1 MAWSNILVEFDEEI
15 AVVSINRPA
24 ALNALDKETLSE
36 LGAAMGELGDNQAVK
51 AIILTGAGD
60 KAFVAGADIAYM
72 LPLTALQAKEFSR
85 LGQTVFS
92 QIENLSK
99 PVIAAVN
106 GFALGGGCELA
117 MACDIRIA
125 SEKAK
130 FGQPEVSLGV
140 TAGFGGTQ
148 RLARLVSPGMAKEIL
163 YTGDVYNA
171 QDALRIGLV
180 NKVVPPGELI
190 DVCKKMAKRI
200 ASMGPVAIRFT
211 KEAINQGQN
220 MDLEKA
226 FNLEADLFGMIF
238 STADQKEGMGAF
250 LAKPKRKA
258 EFKGE

>member
-1 MAWSNILVEFDEEI
+1 MAWNNILVEFEEEI
-15 AVVSINRPA
+15 AVVSINRPE
-24 ALNALDKETLSE
+24 ALNALDNETLSE
-36 LGAAMGELGDNQAVK
+36 LGAAMAELGSNQDVK

-72 LPLTALQAKEFSR
+72 LPLTALQGKEFSR

-92 QIENLSK
+92 QIENMPK

-130 FGQPEVSLGV
+130 FGQPEVSLGII
-140 TAGFGGTQ
+140 AGFGATQ
-148 RLARLVSPGMAKEIL
+148 RLARLVNPGIAKEML
-163 YTGDVYNA
+163 FTGDIYNA

-180 NKVVPPGELI
+180 NKVVPPGELM

-200 ASMGPVAIRFT
+200 ASMGPVGIRFT

-226 FNLEADLFGMIF
+226 LNIEADLFGMTF
-238 STADQKEGMGAF
+238 STADQTEGMSAF